1 MEWDMGNEI
10 RFDLLVLYPLILH
23 IFSYIPLFAT
33 VSRDKKFHCL
43 NIY

>member
-23 IFSYIPLFAT
+23 IF
-33 VSRDKKFHCL
+33 
-43 NIY
+43 IYPFVCCHIKR